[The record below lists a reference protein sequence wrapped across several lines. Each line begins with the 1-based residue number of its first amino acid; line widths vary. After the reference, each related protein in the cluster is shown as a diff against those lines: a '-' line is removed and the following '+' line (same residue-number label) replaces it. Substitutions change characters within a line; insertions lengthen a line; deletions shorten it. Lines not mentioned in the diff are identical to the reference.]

1 MKEIYIV
8 HRTVKDSIGQ
18 TNAIFHLGPVD
29 GLWCY
34 RRYKI
39 KCYRTIKFIKKGIKD
54 ARSNSKTKTNS

>member
-8 HRTVKDSIGQ
+8 YGTVKDSIGQ
-18 TNAIFHLGPVD
+18 TNAIFHLGPAD

-54 ARSNSKTKTNS
+54 AKSNSEIKTIS